1 MNSHPNHNGEVSLYY
16 DGNKKLET
24 TNHGVVITG
33 VATATS
39 FVGNLTGDV
48 TGTATTAL
56 NAGGNLQN
64 QINAKASTGKS
75 IAMAMIFG

>member
-24 TNHGVVITG
+24 TNNGVIITG
-33 VATATS
+33 IATATT

-48 TGTATTAL
+48 TATTVTSSSVVANTYENMEQRSWL
-56 NAGGNLQN
+56 
-64 QINAKASTGKS
+64 
-75 IAMAMIFG
+75 FG